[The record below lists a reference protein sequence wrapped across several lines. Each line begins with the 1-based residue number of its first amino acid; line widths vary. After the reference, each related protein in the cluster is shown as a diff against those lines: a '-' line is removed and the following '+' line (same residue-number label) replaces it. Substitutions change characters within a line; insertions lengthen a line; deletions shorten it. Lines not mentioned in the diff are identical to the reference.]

1 MIYQTSLSLEELKD
15 RLIKTIFLMFNLLIS
30 FSGYIIGLGA
40 VTVIDTLGFLG
51 RKSSYWAEAT
61 IRAHKVTKPLIWL
74 GIFLVICGASLL
86 KLPLYFYYI
95 YLALVLNGLF
105 LSFYVSPYLLKM
117 EQKGKQKELLPIS
130 MQSKIAISFVVSFI
144 GWWGSL
150 ILFLNN
156 FINLK

>member
-1 MIYQTSLSLEELKD
+1 M
-15 RLIKTIFLMFNLLIS
+15 
-30 FSGYIIGLGA
+30 G
-40 VTVIDTLGFLG
+40 
-51 RKSSYWAEAT
+51 WAT

>member
-1 MIYQTSLSLEELKD
+1 MENFISYLV
-15 RLIKTIFLMFNLLIS
+15 FL
-30 FSGYIIGLGA
+30 SGYIVGLGA
-40 VTVIDTLGFLG
+40 VTVIDILGFLG
-51 RKSSYWAEAT
+51 RKSSYWTEAT

-74 GIFLVICGASLL
+74 GIFLVIYGASLL

-117 EQKGKQKELLPIS
+117 EQKGRQKELLPKS
-130 MQSKIAISFVVSFI
+130 LQSKIVLSFLVSFI

-150 ILFLNN
+150 ILFIA
-156 FINLK
+156 FITV